1 MSSKEFDK
9 NAHTTKKKMN
19 GQSPLSILK
28 EKNCNY
34 QNSLLEKQMQSLNK
48 RKRTEI
54 YSLKTIMKMMMKNT
68 DLLMLIKIQLEI
80 YNKALEIE
88 FKVEE

>member
-1 MSSKEFDK
+1 
-9 NAHTTKKKMN
+9 
-19 GQSPLSILK
+19 
-28 EKNCNY
+28 
-34 QNSLLEKQMQSLNK
+34 MQSLNK